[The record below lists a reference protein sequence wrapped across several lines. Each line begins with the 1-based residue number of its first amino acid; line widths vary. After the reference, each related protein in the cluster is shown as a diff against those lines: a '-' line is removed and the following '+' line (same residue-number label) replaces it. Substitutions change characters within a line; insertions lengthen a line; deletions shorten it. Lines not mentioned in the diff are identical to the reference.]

1 METEA
6 QRDLKSSLSENFVKV
21 DGNIFVFEIYDVTG
35 WAKSNYSTHIAQYL
49 KK

>member
-21 DGNIFVFEIYDVTG
+21 YGNIFVFEIYDVTD
-35 WAKSNYSTHIAQYL
+35 WANYSTHIAQYL